1 MVLGCFDFKLII
13 FNKYFEVSIIT
24 KDISILK
31 TVNLWKSYIWTAD
44 KDVTTKIDHY
54 CEDRFHIHI

>member
-13 FNKYFEVSIIT
+13 FNKYFEVSILT

-31 TVNLWKSYIWTAD
+31 TVNL
-44 KDVTTKIDHY
+44 
-54 CEDRFHIHI
+54 

>member
-24 KDISILK
+24 KDISILT
-31 TVNLWKSYIWTAD
+31 TVTLWKSYIWTAD
-44 KDVTTKIDHY
+44 KDVTMKKDNC
-54 CEDRFHIHI
+54 CENRFHIHI